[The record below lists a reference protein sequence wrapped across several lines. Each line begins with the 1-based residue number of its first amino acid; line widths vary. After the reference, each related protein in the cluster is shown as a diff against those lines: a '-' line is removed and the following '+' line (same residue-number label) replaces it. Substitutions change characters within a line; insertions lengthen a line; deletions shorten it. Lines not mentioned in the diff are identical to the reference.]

1 MAGNCLPGG
10 QKCYLLQIINFTKYV
25 KQKLTHIEGIVMNT
39 VEKEKTTE
47 KNDFPVFEVKGGG
60 CCAPEVETVKE
71 NASDIKDM
79 VREKYAAIAV
89 NAQSGCGCCGPE
101 DSNKI
106 VGYTVMADEYTN
118 KEGYVAEADL
128 GLGCGIPVDYA
139 EMKAG
144 DTVVD
149 LGAGAGNDVFVARA
163 IVGETG
169 HVIGIDMT
177 PEMISKARQNNQKLG
192 YTNVEFRLGEIE
204 NMPVQSDTADVV
216 ISNCVLNLVPD
227 KARAFAEIYR
237 ILKPGA
243 HFCVSD
249 IVLKGTLPPELKKSA
264 EMYAGCVAGAMQQED
279 YLAEIEKAGFTGTV
293 IKKTKVI
300 TLPDEVLKQYLN
312 EEQIQQF
319 RRNDTGI
326 FSITVNAY
334 KK

>member
-1 MAGNCLPGG
+1 MDSL
-10 QKCYLLQIINFTKYV
+10 
-25 KQKLTHIEGIVMNT
+25 
-39 VEKEKTTE
+39 EKEKTTNKKDLPE
-47 KNDFPVFEVKGGG
+47 FEVKVSG
-60 CCAPEVETVKE
+60 CCSPEVETVTE
-71 NASDIKDM
+71 NPDDIKEM

-89 NAQSGCGCCGPE
+89 NATSGCGCCGPE
-101 DSNKI
+101 SNNKI
-106 VGYTVMADEYTN
+106 VGYTIMADEYN
-118 KEGYVAEADL
+118 DKVGYVAEADL
-128 GLGCGIPVDYA
+128 GLGCGVPVDYA

-144 DTVVD
+144 DRVVD

-163 IVGETG
+163 IVGESG
-169 HVIGIDMT
+169 NVIGIDMT

-204 NMPVQSDTADVV
+204 NLPVESNSVDVV

-227 KARAFAEIYR
+227 KTRAFAEINR
-237 ILKPGA
+237 VLKPGA

-249 IVLKGTLPPELKKSA
+249 IVLKGTLPAELKKSA

-300 TLPDEVLKQYLN
+300 TLPDEVLMQYLN
-312 EEQIQQF
+312 DEQIQQF
-319 RRNDTGI
+319 RSNETGI
-326 FSITVNAY
+326 FSITVNAN

>member
-1 MAGNCLPGG
+1 
-10 QKCYLLQIINFTKYV
+10 
-25 KQKLTHIEGIVMNT
+25 MNT
-39 VEKEKTTE
+39 PEKEITTDK
-47 KNDFPVFEVKGGG
+47 KNFPEFEVKVSG
-60 CCAPEVETVKE
+60 CCAPEVETVNE
-71 NASDIKDM
+71 NPSDIKDM

-89 NAQSGCGCCGPE
+89 NAQSGCGCCGTE
-101 DSNKI
+101 ANNKI
-106 VGYTVMADEYTN
+106 VGYTIMADEYAD
-118 KEGYVAEADL
+118 KQGYVADADL
-128 GLGCGIPVDYA
+128 GLGCGVPVDYA
-139 EMKAG
+139 EMKPG
-144 DTVVD
+144 NTVLD

-169 HVIGIDMT
+169 HVIGVDMT

-204 NMPVQSDTADVV
+204 NLPVESGSVDVV

-227 KARAFAEIYR
+227 KTRAFAEINR
-237 ILKPGA
+237 VLKPGA

-249 IVLKGTLPPELKKSA
+249 IVLKGKLPAELKKSA

-300 TLPDEVLKQYLN
+300 SLPDEVLKQYLN

-319 RRNDTGI
+319 RQKETGI

>member
-1 MAGNCLPGG
+1 
-10 QKCYLLQIINFTKYV
+10 
-25 KQKLTHIEGIVMNT
+25 MNT
-39 VEKEKTTE
+39 PGKENSTDNNELAELKVTTR
-47 KNDFPVFEVKGGG
+47 G
-60 CCAPEVETVKE
+60 CCSDEAETVTE
-71 NASDIKDM
+71 SPDDIKDM

-89 NAQSGCGCCGPE
+89 NANSGCGCGCGSGA
-101 DSNKI
+101 SNKI
-106 VGYTVMADEYTN
+106 VGYTVMADEYAD
-118 KEGYVAEADL
+118 KAGYVAEADL
-128 GLGCGIPVDYA
+128 GLGCGVPVDYA

-177 PEMISKARQNNQKLG
+177 PEMVSKARQNNQKLG

-204 NMPVQSDTADVV
+204 NMPVPSDTADVV

-227 KARAFAEIYR
+227 KTRAFAEINR
-237 ILKPGA
+237 VLKPGA

-249 IVLKGTLPPELKKSA
+249 IVLKGTLPAELKKSA

-300 TLPDEVLKQYLN
+300 TLPDEVLMQYLN
-312 EEQIQQF
+312 DEQIQQF
-319 RRNDTGI
+319 RSNETGI
-326 FSITVNAY
+326 FSITVNAN